1 MLNLRLNSYSVSL
14 FSLEEFREA
23 FIRTAKTDVTPQGD
37 EPSLPLPSL
46 KVVLDVVFHG
56 PVPPLELTR
65 VTAALEAG
73 LAQRG
78 TDTLSLSD
86 FLLVIE
92 DLQHQ
97 PLEVNEDNY
106 AHYRSFNQL
115 RAHKLR
121 QVRPFHG
128 PEETLRAPMTM
139 LQDVGFEAKAFK
151 PQPRFVKNHC
161 EETKFKGEMIKVSSR
176 AVTAWRLFLL
186 PCSHLSL
193 LKIAYKH
200 APLFPLPTPPFLVT
214 GWGLLLVRGK
224 QGAAICHR
232 FIFTGNLYF
241 YPPIK
246 PFFYQTHAHTHKT
259 YKQN

>member
-1 MLNLRLNSYSVSL
+1 VPCSSRVIGFLLPSLYATSTPTLIRAKQSSHPFIPMAFFGLAHLGPQSTMLNLRLNSYSVSL
-14 FSLEEFREA
+14 FTLDEFKEA
-23 FIRTAKTDVTPQGD
+23 FIRTARTDVTPQGE
-37 EPSLPLPSL
+37 EPALPLPSL
-46 KVVLDVVFHG
+46 KVVLDTVFHG

-92 DLQHQ
+92 GLQTQ
-97 PLEVNEDNY
+97 PLEVDEDNY

-128 PEETLRAPMTM
+128 PEETLRAPATM
-139 LQDVGFEAKAFK
+139 LQQIGFENKAFK

-161 EETKFKGEMIKVSSR
+161 EETKFKSEMIKVSSR
-176 AVTAWRLFLL
+176 PGLDWLL
-186 PCSHLSL
+186 DPCLLS
-193 LKIAYKH
+193 
-200 APLFPLPTPPFLVT
+200 FS
-214 GWGLLLVRGK
+214 
-224 QGAAICHR
+224 
-232 FIFTGNLYF
+232 
-241 YPPIK
+241 
-246 PFFYQTHAHTHKT
+246 
-259 YKQN
+259 